1 MVTGC
6 VAQAVRDRARNT
18 MKQRI
23 MPPVKSRLLSQVPRF
38 RINDLIRPN
47 GEALLIRPVRP
58 LVGYRRLSEANVDQ
72 CHLSAGDCFEAAL
85 ERRADFARLFDIL
98 AVAIEHSRD
107 RRVVWTR
114 VDRDADKILV
124 AHGES
129 VWEETRHAGFLRVIS
144 VVVE

>member
-18 MKQRI
+18 VKKRI
-23 MPPVKSRLLSQVPRF
+23 MPPVKIQLLSQVPRF
-38 RINDLIRPN
+38 RINYLIRPN

-58 LVGYRRLSEANVDQ
+58 LVGFRRLGEANVDQ
-72 CHLSAGDCFEAAL
+72 CHLSAGDCFEATL
-85 ERRADFARLFDIL
+85 ERRADFARLFDFF
-98 AVAIEHSRD
+98 AVAIERSRD

-114 VDRDADKILV
+114 LGRDAAKLLV

-129 VWEETRHAGFLRVIS
+129 VWRSEEHTSELQ
-144 VVVE
+144 